1 MLLLGRRPRLPVRR
15 PSGVVQL
22 GRLGVVDVHPVGRA
36 RAKGSLD
43 EAQVAGRTVHMW
55 TPGGMGR
62 SQLAVELARG
72 GEQRAAASRGT
83 ARNWATVTALAGLLD
98 A

>member
-1 MLLLGRRPRLPVRR
+1 
-15 PSGVVQL
+15 
-22 GRLGVVDVHPVGRA
+22 
-36 RAKGSLD
+36 
-43 EAQVAGRTVHMW
+43 MW